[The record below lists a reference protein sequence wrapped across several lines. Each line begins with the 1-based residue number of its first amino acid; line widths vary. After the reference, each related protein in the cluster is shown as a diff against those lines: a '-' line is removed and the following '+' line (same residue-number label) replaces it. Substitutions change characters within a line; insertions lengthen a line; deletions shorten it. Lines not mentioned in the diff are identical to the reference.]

1 MFFNSAFGGVA
12 AYKAKPFQQAAA
24 KYYVLFRKSWMKV
37 PIRLFAFG
45 AVYYSANQL
54 QTRLFPRMYWN
65 YYIDGGMKDQI
76 YLANTTLS
84 KFRLFDGEVAN
95 ADAPRDIES
104 YLDVYQNGPLT
115 KAEMLNRFNNGRE
128 VDENYAKNFQIKRS
142 GKDKDDIFWEFGKLH
157 GLENIVYVD
166 PDEAAACMGDP
177 VQMQILLNKAC
188 DAKKPLPPQSYDKM
202 VEEIHKS
209 MA

>member
-1 MFFNSAFGGVA
+1 
-12 AYKAKPFQQAAA
+12 
-24 KYYVLFRKSWMKV
+24 
-37 PIRLFAFG
+37 
-45 AVYYSANQL
+45 
-54 QTRLFPRMYWN
+54 MYWN

-128 VDENYAKNFQIKRS
+128 VDENYAKNF
-142 GKDKDDIFWEFGKLH
+142 
-157 GLENIVYVD
+157 
-166 PDEAAACMGDP
+166 
-177 VQMQILLNKAC
+177 
-188 DAKKPLPPQSYDKM
+188 
-202 VEEIHKS
+202 
-209 MA
+209 